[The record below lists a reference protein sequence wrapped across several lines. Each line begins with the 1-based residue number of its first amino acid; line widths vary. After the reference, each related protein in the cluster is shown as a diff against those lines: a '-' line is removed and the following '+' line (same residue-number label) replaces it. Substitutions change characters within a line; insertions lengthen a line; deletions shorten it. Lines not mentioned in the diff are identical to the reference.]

1 MELSLNRGVSLEHAP
16 SHELFSSIA
25 AVSRTPLV
33 TRELKAT
40 SDGDARER
48 TRCEPV
54 AQRSSGHARYVC
66 RRRRARRTTSP
77 WRRAVTVAKK
87 TVPRHVAN

>member
-33 TRELKAT
+33 TRELKRRPTAT
-40 SDGDARER
+40 RANERDANLSHNARPA
-48 TRCEPV
+48 TRAMYAVVVVLVGRRLRGV
-54 AQRSSGHARYVC
+54 AL
-66 RRRRARRTTSP
+66 
-77 WRRAVTVAKK
+77 
-87 TVPRHVAN
+87 